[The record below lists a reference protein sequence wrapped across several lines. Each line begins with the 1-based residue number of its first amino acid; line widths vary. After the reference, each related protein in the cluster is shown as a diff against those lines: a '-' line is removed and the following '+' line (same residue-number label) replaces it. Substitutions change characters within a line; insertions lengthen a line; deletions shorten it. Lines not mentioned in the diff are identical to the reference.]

1 MNRSIHAL
9 LIAATVGV
17 GTMGFGVA
25 LAESEEQLKAN
36 MGNPTQP
43 VTPAH

>member
-1 MNRSIHAL
+1 MNRSMHAV

-25 LAESEEQLKAN
+25 LADEAQLKAN
-36 MGNPTQP
+36 MGNPAQP